1 MALPFQQWDWQKI
14 QECFMI
20 AVSKPS
26 FISIISD
33 SLIHRFENYFSIF
46 SDRSSFYIPYQ
57 PVNVGLLNDLS
68 LFSLLSLYW
77 MISHSS
83 LFFDDLSLFFHI
95 NDDLTLSFTLLN
107 DLSWL

>member
-1 MALPFQQWDWQKI
+1 
-14 QECFMI
+14 MI

-68 LFSLLSLYW
+68 LF
-77 MISHSS
+77 
-83 LFFDDLSLFFHI
+83 FHI
-95 NDDLTLSFTLLN
+95 IDDLTLSFTLLN